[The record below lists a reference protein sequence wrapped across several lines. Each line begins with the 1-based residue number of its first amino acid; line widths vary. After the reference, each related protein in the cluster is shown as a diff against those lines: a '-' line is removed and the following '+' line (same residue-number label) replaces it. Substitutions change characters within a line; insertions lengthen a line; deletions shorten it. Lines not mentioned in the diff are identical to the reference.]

1 MLTTSKSI
9 ALFLALGIALLIMA
23 ALWLLGEIP
32 NPLVWTVGGIS
43 FLFIFVLLY
52 LSLEFLIFKE
62 INNIYAVLDKIQK
75 KDFNKAIK
83 KSSKTSSFFP
93 LRKIN
98 SSINEYALAK
108 NKEIEALQRND
119 TFRREFIA
127 DISHE
132 LKTPIFA
139 AQGFVHTLL
148 DGAVDDKNVRYKF
161 LKRAAKS
168 LNTLEMLVQDL
179 LTLNQMESGVVKFHL
194 EEVDLKGIIQE
205 TIDQLEHKASKRNVS
220 IRFSCNEAKRFPTLA
235 DKNKISHAIQNLIAN
250 AIRYNHD
257 GGEVVVKLKA
267 TKKNVRVTVKD
278 NGKGIPPEDL
288 KRIFERFYRVE
299 KSRSREKGG
308 TGLGLAIVKHILE
321 GHKSKIVVSSTVG
334 KGSLFSFALPLVKT
348 QKDEAGPQQQKGQE

>member
-9 ALFLALGIALLIMA
+9 AFLLSLAISLLVMA
-23 ALWLLGEIP
+23 ILSFLDGVSRQVVL
-32 NPLVWTVGGIS
+32 TVGGIS
-43 FLFIFVLLY
+43 FAAIFILLY
-52 LSLEFLIFKE
+52 LTLEFLIFKE
-62 INNIYAVLDKIQK
+62 INNIYTVLDKIQK
-75 KDFNKAIK
+75 KDLHKAIK
-83 KSSKTSSFFP
+83 KSNKTSLFP

-98 SSINEYALAK
+98 KTINEYALAK
-108 NKEIEALQRND
+108 NKEIETLQKND

-161 LKRAAKS
+161 LKRAARS
-168 LNTLEMLVQDL
+168 LNTLEVLVQDL
-179 LTLNQMESGVVKFHL
+179 LTLNQMESGVVKFNFA
-194 EEVDLKGIIQE
+194 EVDLREIVAENIE
-205 TIDQLEHKASKRNVS
+205 QLEQKALKRHVN
-220 IRFSCNEAKRFPTLA
+220 IRFNYNEAKEHFVLA
-235 DKNKISHAIQNLIAN
+235 DKDKISNAIQNLLAN

-257 GGEVVVKLKA
+257 GGEVVIKLKS
-267 TKKNVRVTVKD
+267 TKKNVRLSVKD

-288 KRIFERFYRVE
+288 NRIFERFYRVE

-321 GHKSKIVVSSTVG
+321 GHKSKISVTSAVG
-334 KGSLFSFALPLVKT
+334 KGSLFTFSLAHSRIQSQAEAKSLKT
-348 QKDEAGPQQQKGQE
+348 Q

>member
-9 ALFLALGIALLIMA
+9 AFFLALAISVLTMAILLFLNETSRQLI
-23 ALWLLGEIP
+23 L
-32 NPLVWTVGGIS
+32 TVGGIS
-43 FLFIFVLLY
+43 FVFIFISLY

-62 INNIYAVLDKIQK
+62 INNIYAVLEKIQK
-75 KDFNKAIK
+75 KDLHKAIK
-83 KSSKTSSFFP
+83 KSSKTSSLFP

-98 SSINEYALAK
+98 SSINDYALAK
-108 NKEIEALQRND
+108 NKEIETLQKND

-194 EEVDLKGIIQE
+194 EEVDLKEIIQE
-205 TIDQLEHKASKRNVS
+205 SVEQLEHKASKRNIS
-220 IRFSCNEAKRFPTLA
+220 IRFSYNEAKQFHTLA
-235 DKNKISHAIQNLIAN
+235 DKDKISHAIQNLLAN
-250 AIRYNHD
+250 AIRYNHE
-257 GGEVVVKLKA
+257 GGEVIIKLKA
-267 TKKNVRVTVKD
+267 TKKNVRVAVKD
-278 NGKGIPPEDL
+278 NGKGIPPDDL

-321 GHKSKIVVSSTVG
+321 GHKSKISVTSAVG
-334 KGSLFSFALPLVKT
+334 KGSIFSFALPLLLM
-348 QKDEAGPQQQKGQE
+348 PQIEERI

>member
-9 ALFLALGIALLIMA
+9 AFLLSLAISLLVMA
-23 ALWLLGEIP
+23 ILSFLDGVSRQVVL
-32 NPLVWTVGGIS
+32 TVGGIS
-43 FLFIFVLLY
+43 FAAIFILLY
-52 LSLEFLIFKE
+52 LTLEFLIFKE
-62 INNIYAVLDKIQK
+62 INNIYTVLDKIQK
-75 KDFNKAIK
+75 KDLHKAIK
-83 KSSKTSSFFP
+83 KSSKTSLFP

-98 SSINEYALAK
+98 KTINEYALAK
-108 NKEIEALQRND
+108 NKEIETLQRNA

-139 AQGFVHTLL
+139 AQGFIHTLL
-148 DGAVDDKNVRYKF
+148 DGAVDDKTVRYKF
-161 LKRAAKS
+161 LRRAAKS

-179 LTLNQMESGVVKFHL
+179 LTLNQMESGVVKFHM
-194 EEVDLKGIIQE
+194 EEVDLKEIIQE
-205 TIDQLEHKASKRNVS
+205 TIDQLEHKASKRNVN
-220 IRFSCNEAKRFPTLA
+220 IRFSYNEAKRFHTLA

-250 AIRYNHD
+250 AIRYNHE
-257 GGEVVVKLKA
+257 GGEVAVKLKA
-267 TKKNVRVTVKD
+267 TKKNVRIAVKD

-321 GHKSKIVVSSTVG
+321 GHKSKIAVSSTVG
-334 KGSLFSFALPLVKT
+334 KGSLFSFALPLIKT
-348 QKDEAGPQQQKGQE
+348 QQDELAP

>member
-9 ALFLALGIALLIMA
+9 SFFLALAISCLIMI
-23 ALWLLGEIP
+23 ALWLLGGVSGQLIR
-32 NPLVWTVGGIS
+32 TVGGIS
-43 FLFIFVLLY
+43 FVSVFVLLY
-52 LSLEFLIFKE
+52 FSLEFLIFRE
-62 INNIYAVLDKIQK
+62 INNIYTVLEKIQK
-75 KDFNKAIK
+75 KDFSKAIK
-83 KSSKTSSFFP
+83 KSNKTSSFFP

-108 NKEIEALQRND
+108 NKEIETLQRND

-148 DGAVDDKNVRYKF
+148 DGAVDDENVRYKF
-161 LKRAAKS
+161 LRRAARS
-168 LNTLEMLVQDL
+168 LNTLEVLVQDL

-194 EEVDLKGIIQE
+194 EEVDLKQIIQE
-205 TIDQLEHKASKRNVS
+205 TVEQLEHKASKRNVS
-220 IRFSCNEAKRFPTLA
+220 IRFSYNEAKQFRTLA

-250 AIRYNHD
+250 AIRYNRE

-267 TKKNVRVTVKD
+267 TKKNVRVAVRD

-321 GHKSKIVVSSTVG
+321 GHKSRIIVSSTVG
-334 KGSLFSFALPLVKT
+334 KGSVFTFALPLIKSQQEEASVPE
-348 QKDEAGPQQQKGQE
+348 QKNQQ

>member
-9 ALFLALGIALLIMA
+9 SFFLALGITFLIVM
-23 ALWLLGEIP
+23 ALWLLGNLSNQLI
-32 NPLVWTVGGIS
+32 WTVGGIS
-43 FLFIFVLLY
+43 FVSVFVLLY
-52 LSLEFLIFKE
+52 FSLEFLIFKE
-62 INNIYAVLDKIQK
+62 INKIYAVLDKIQK

-83 KSSKTSSFFP
+83 RSSKASSFFP

-98 SSINEYALAK
+98 SSIHEYALAK
-108 NKEIEALQRND
+108 NQEIETLQRND

-139 AQGFVHTLL
+139 AQGFIHTLL

-161 LKRAAKS
+161 LRRAAKS

-194 EEVDLKGIIQE
+194 EEVDLKEIIQE
-205 TIDQLEHKASKRNVS
+205 TLEQLEHKASKRNVG
-220 IRFSCNEAKRFPTLA
+220 IRFSYNDAKKYPTMA
-235 DKNKISHAIQNLIAN
+235 DKDKISHAIQNLIAN
-250 AIRYNHD
+250 AIRYNHE

-267 TKKNVRVTVKD
+267 TKKNVRVAVKD

-321 GHKSKIVVSSTVG
+321 GHKSKIAVSSTVG
-334 KGSLFSFALPLVKT
+334 KGSLFSFALPLI
-348 QKDEAGPQQQKGQE
+348 KDQAEEAAPTKQGNQQ

>member
-9 ALFLALGIALLIMA
+9 SFFLAIGITLLIMV
-23 ALWLLGEIP
+23 ALWLLGDIP
-32 NPLVWTVGGIS
+32 DRMIGTVGGIS
-43 FLFIFVLLY
+43 FVSVFALLY
-52 LSLEFLIFKE
+52 FSLEFLIFKE
-62 INNIYAVLDKIQK
+62 INNIYTVLEKIQK
-75 KDFNKAIK
+75 KDFSKAIK

-98 SSINEYALAK
+98 SSIHEYALAK
-108 NKEIEALQRND
+108 NKEIETLQKND
-119 TFRREFIA
+119 IFRREFIA

-139 AQGFVHTLL
+139 AQGFIHTLL

-179 LTLNQMESGVVKFHL
+179 LMLNQMESGVVKFHL
-194 EEVDLKGIIQE
+194 EEADLKEIIQE
-205 TIDQLEHKASKRNVS
+205 TVEQLEHKASKRNVS
-220 IRFSCNEAKRFPTLA
+220 IRFSYNEAKKFSTLA
-235 DKNKISHAIQNLIAN
+235 DRDKISHAIQNLIAN
-250 AIRYNHD
+250 AIRYNHE
-257 GGEVVVKLKA
+257 GGEVTIKLKA
-267 TKKNVRVTVKD
+267 TKKNVRVAVKD
-278 NGKGIPPEDL
+278 NGQGIPPEDL

-321 GHKSKIVVSSTVG
+321 GHKSKIAVSSTVG
-334 KGSLFSFALPLVKT
+334 KGSVFSFALPLIKSPKEEVT
-348 QKDEAGPQQQKGQE
+348 SPQRKSQQ